1 MQCAAPG
8 SPPAI
13 SLSASP
19 RLTRGEVDRE
29 RVRERLDK
37 KKKKPRLHT
46 LPLFMFAAC
55 DGGKTTLEQVWGGVG
70 GAIKLHKHDAVVLKQ
85 LFCLLIFLVWL
96 SQRIDVRQVTLRLRT
111 AVT

>member
-19 RLTRGEVDRE
+19 RLTRGEVDHE

-37 KKKKPRLHT
+37 KKKASGLHA
-46 LPLFMFAAC
+46 LPLFMLAVC
-55 DGGKTTLEQVWGGVG
+55 DGGKTTLEQVWGGG
-70 GAIKLHKHDAVVLKQ
+70 Q
-85 LFCLLIFLVWL
+85 SNCTNT
-96 SQRIDVRQVTLRLRT
+96 TLWF
-111 AVT
+111 